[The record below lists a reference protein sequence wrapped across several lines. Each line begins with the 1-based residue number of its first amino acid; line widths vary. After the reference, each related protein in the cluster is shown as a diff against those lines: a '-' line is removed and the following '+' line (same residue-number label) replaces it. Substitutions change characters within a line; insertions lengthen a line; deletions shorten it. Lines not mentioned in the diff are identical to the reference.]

1 MRTTLTLD
9 PDVALK
15 VRERLADSSVT
26 LKDLINEALRAGLAA
41 SVPKSAP
48 RFRVKPQDLQ
58 LRPGVDP
65 DKLNQWVDD
74 AEVEQRLRGRRHG
87 RS

>member
-1 MRTTLTLD
+1 
-9 PDVALK
+9 
-15 VRERLADSSVT
+15 
-26 LKDLINEALRAGLAA
+26 
-41 SVPKSAP
+41 VPKSAP